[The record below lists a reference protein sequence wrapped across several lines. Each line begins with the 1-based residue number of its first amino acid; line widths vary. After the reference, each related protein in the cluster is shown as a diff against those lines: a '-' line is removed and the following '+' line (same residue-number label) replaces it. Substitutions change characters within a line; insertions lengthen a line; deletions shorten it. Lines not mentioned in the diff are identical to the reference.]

1 MKLFPA
7 KIYSYEIAK
16 SIAKSMKSKGNS
28 GNSVLLP
35 ANVEQWPLL
44 QRGLMNFHNLI
55 MILNT

>member
-7 KIYSYEIAK
+7 KIYSYERANIT
-16 SIAKSMKSKGNS
+16 KSMTSKGNS
-28 GNSVLLP
+28 ALLP

-44 QRGLMNFHNLI
+44 QWGLMNFHNLI